1 LTSGDIDAVVVVVLV
16 VGGGVVTGCFV
27 GPPHAVTAS
36 IRVRRMLLDII
47 ESPWRSDIVAIRRA
61 DPA

>member
-1 LTSGDIDAVVVVVLV
+1 VIDALTSGDINAVVVL

-27 GPPHAVTAS
+27 EPPHAATAS

-47 ESPWRSDIVAIRRA
+47 E
-61 DPA
+61 